1 MSLAAIVDR
10 VEADERRLT
19 LVSPPSRTVVA
30 AVERAFRPQGVSV
43 DVEEGPDRPTAV
55 VHDGGEVVSSVPLAA
70 SEAALQVTT
79 DALTDALSALD
90 RTTFTSYGLPGMF
103 AATREIEDR
112 AWRVGDG
119 CLRAGFQHVAAL
131 VDQRAVYRQLSTA
144 LDVHVYAAPDGDGP
158 PPAMGDT
165 VVHLDSAPEIAR
177 SWFVTY
183 DGAGSAA
190 DKCALVAEERGD
202 RQFTGFLTYEPSLVD
217 EVNDYLAA
225 EY

>member
-1 MSLAAIVDR
+1 MSLAAIIDR

-19 LVSPPSRTVVA
+19 LVSPPSSAVVA
-30 AVERAFRPQGVSV
+30 AIERTFRPQGISV
-43 DVEEGPDRPTAV
+43 DVEEGGDRPAAM
-55 VHDGGEVVSSVPLAA
+55 VHDGGDVVSSVPLAA
-70 SEAALQVTT
+70 TEAELQATT
-79 DALTDALSALD
+79 DALTDALSTLN
-90 RTTFTSYGLPGMF
+90 RTTFTSYRLAGMF

-131 VDQRAVYRQLSTA
+131 VDQCEVYRQLATR
-144 LDVHVYAAPDGDGP
+144 LDVHAYAAPAAAGH
-158 PPAMGDT
+158 PPAMGET
-165 VVHLDSAPEIAR
+165 VVHLDDAPEIAR

-183 DGAGSAA
+183 DGAGCPA
-190 DKCALVAEERGD
+190 DKWALVAEERGD

-217 EVNDYLAA
+217 EVNDYIAD